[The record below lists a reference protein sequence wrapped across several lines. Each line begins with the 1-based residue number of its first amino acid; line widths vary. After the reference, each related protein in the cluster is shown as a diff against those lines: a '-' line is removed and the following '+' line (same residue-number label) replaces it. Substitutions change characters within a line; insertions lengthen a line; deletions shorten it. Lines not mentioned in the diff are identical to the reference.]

1 MGTSTSYP
9 GPTRNNPLLPPWAA
23 DPLPPLPLPPYDEQ
37 PPPNVAP
44 PSPENDEAPPAPVDT
59 PQATPDIP
67 ISPLSSWRA
76 PKSALTRR
84 ARGNDRVSFGTIS
97 RGYVRASGGHRQ
109 AAATARA
116 GRAATVRLGRF
127 LAAGLRNGFA
137 QVAQQLGLQN
147 FVGRDAQF
155 VLAAFIDL
163 LAPAGAMREE
173 AIARQAM
180 IDTLSDW
187 FDQLDVIAR
196 GFDALDALTPETMA
210 DLIILSVAN
219 YVNVRFQ
226 QELVSRI
233 ERGTLPEREA
243 NQLAAEAKEFIAE
256 IIQIDFRGVDL
267 VQVDWQGAEGRDLI
281 AGIYETAYSLLGD
294 AP

>member
-1 MGTSTSYP
+1 
-9 GPTRNNPLLPPWAA
+9 
-23 DPLPPLPLPPYDEQ
+23 
-37 PPPNVAP
+37 
-44 PSPENDEAPPAPVDT
+44 
-59 PQATPDIP
+59 
-67 ISPLSSWRA
+67 
-76 PKSALTRR
+76 
-84 ARGNDRVSFGTIS
+84 
-97 RGYVRASGGHRQ
+97 
-109 AAATARA
+109 
-116 GRAATVRLGRF
+116 LGRF
-127 LAAGLRNGFA
+127 FAAGLRNGFA
-137 QVAQQLGLQN
+137 QAAQQLGLQN

-155 VLAAFIDL
+155 VLAAFIDF

-173 AIARQAM
+173 AIARQAV

-256 IIQIDFRGVDL
+256 IIQIDFRDVDL
-267 VQVDWQGAEGRDLI
+267 VHVDWQGADGRDLI

>member
-1 MGTSTSYP
+1 
-9 GPTRNNPLLPPWAA
+9 
-23 DPLPPLPLPPYDEQ
+23 
-37 PPPNVAP
+37 
-44 PSPENDEAPPAPVDT
+44 
-59 PQATPDIP
+59 
-67 ISPLSSWRA
+67 
-76 PKSALTRR
+76 
-84 ARGNDRVSFGTIS
+84 
-97 RGYVRASGGHRQ
+97 
-109 AAATARA
+109 
-116 GRAATVRLGRF
+116 LGRF